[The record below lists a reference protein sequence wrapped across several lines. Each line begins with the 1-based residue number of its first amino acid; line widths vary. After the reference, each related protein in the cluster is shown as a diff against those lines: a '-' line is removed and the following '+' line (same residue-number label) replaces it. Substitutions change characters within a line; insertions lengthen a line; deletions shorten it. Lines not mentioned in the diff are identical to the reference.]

1 MGIFDSSDDKKDTRS
16 TLGTR
21 AIRSYLNLYGL
32 PYSARHFIAS
42 NITGSGK
49 FSGEDL
55 DDDVKIETYRAIKAA
70 NIRTGKTEGG
80 TEYADYGKDLHSKL
94 QRLRT
99 TPEDLVVNMYRDP
112 RYTAATTLGRFSYK
126 LSDDGKK
133 YIVTDKYDFKK
144 VEGVASAWGD
154 VRNVV
159 GDLTEATGLS
169 EAESGEESKVRMEFD
184 IDEYEKI
191 LETYQPPEEKMNNI
205 DITKSLSGLS
215 KSLFQKGK
223 GIYNSLIR

>member
-1 MGIFDSSDDKKDTRS
+1 MGIFDSEKDKNDTQS

-21 AIRSYLNLYGL
+21 AIRGYLGLYGL
-32 PYSARHFIAS
+32 PFPARHFIAS

-55 DDDVKIETYRAIKAA
+55 DSDVRMETFRAIKAA
-70 NIRTGKTEGG
+70 NIRTGKTSGG
-80 TEYADYGKDLHSKL
+80 TEYVDYGKDIHSKL
-94 QRLRT
+94 QRLRS

-144 VEGVASAWGD
+144 VEGIASAWGD
-154 VRNVV
+154 VRNLV
-159 GDLTEATGLS
+159 GDLTEKTGLS
-169 EAESGEESKVRMEFD
+169 EAESGEESQVYMELD
-184 IDEYEKI
+184 IADYEKQ
-191 LETYQPPEEKMNNI
+191 LETYQAPQEKPENI
-205 DITKSLSGLS
+205 NIVKSLKGLGNEVF
-215 KSLFQKGK
+215 KTGK
-223 GIYNSLIR
+223 GIYNSLTE